1 MAGCGTVV
9 GRVQW
14 WWQTNVNSIK
24 PSEAD
29 DTSGGMSPTDRVI
42 SSHLVATTC
51 TFQDREW
58 CRDCYGHTGVSP
70 GTWNLLP
77 FSRACACP
85 APAPAQRLRL
95 PSACDM
101 LRGCTAPVRPDCD
114 LGRLSLSSGD
124 ECCPPELMSHGSLND
139 CAMCDPA
146 LVVMKM

>member
-85 APAPAQRLRL
+85 APAPAQRLRHAPWL
-95 PSACDM
+95 YGSSTTR
-101 LRGCTAPVRPDCD
+101 LR
-114 LGRLSLSSGD
+114 LGST
-124 ECCPPELMSHGSLND
+124 
-139 CAMCDPA
+139 
-146 LVVMKM
+146 